1 MRRYDKL
8 VRDNIPEIIA
18 AKGQTYKIHT
28 ASDEEYRVKLI
39 EKLGEEVT
47 EFTKD
52 PNVEE
57 LADIL
62 EIVHA
67 LAYLLESKPE
77 DIEKIRQTKA
87 DERGGFSKKI
97 ILEES

>member
-8 VRDNIPEIIA
+8 VRDKIPEIIG

-28 ASDEEYRVKLI
+28 ASDEEYRTKLI
-39 EKLGEEVT
+39 EKLGEEVA
-47 EFTKD
+47 EFTKE
-52 PNVEE
+52 PNTEE

-62 EIVHA
+62 EVIHA
-67 LAYLLESKPE
+67 LAYLLESTPQE
-77 DIEKIRQTKA
+77 IEKIRQTKT